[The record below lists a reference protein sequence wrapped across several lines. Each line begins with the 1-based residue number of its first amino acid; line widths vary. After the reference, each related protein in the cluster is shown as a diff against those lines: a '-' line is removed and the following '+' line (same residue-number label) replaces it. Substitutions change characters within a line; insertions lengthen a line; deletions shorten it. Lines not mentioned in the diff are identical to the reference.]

1 MTSDVIGNRLV
12 PGGSPPLTLQDS
24 DVLLQAIVCTRN
36 GRLFVTMK
44 QARCPGLC
52 PLNDVID
59 DGCIVWEVGLQV
71 HQVVEVVLHFLSYLD
86 TRSSPPTLLR
96 VGCVQN
102 SSQAQ
107 YPILLAAEAQI
118 LGIPFVSPLC
128 QHLNLFEQRMRVI
141 FQAVIQRFVD
151 LGQRFVDFQARQ
163 FEGGLPF
170 SLQNGPNGG
179 CIPFQDAVFSNLL
192 LAWGGNSL
200 VLTLFLLSL
209 GRLLFYLALNLADA
223 TPPFFS
229 SLARELSSSRIGL

>member
-1 MTSDVIGNRLV
+1 MPSDVIGNCFV
-12 PGGSPPLTLQDS
+12 PGGSPPLTFQDS

-36 GRLFVTMK
+36 GRFLVTMK
-44 QARCPGLC
+44 QARRPGLC
-52 PLNDVID
+52 TLNDVID

-71 HQVVEVVLHFLSYLD
+71 YQVVEIVLHFLSYLD
-86 TRSSPPTLLR
+86 TRSSPPTLLCA
-96 VGCVQN
+96 GYVQN

-107 YPILLAAEAQI
+107 DPILLAAEAQI
-118 LGIPFVSPLC
+118 LCIPFVSPLC
-128 QHLNLFEQRMRVI
+128 QPSNLFEQRMRMI
-141 FQAVIQRFVD
+141 FQTVTHRFVD
-151 LGQRFVDFQARQ
+151 VGQRFVDFQARQ

-170 SLQNGPNGG
+170 SLQNGPDGS

-200 VLTLFLLSL
+200 VLTLFLLNL
-209 GRLLFYLALNLADA
+209 GRLLFYLTLNLADA